1 MAAVRVIESEPEGGM
16 SRGQVYIVD
25 DDVFIRQSVRDLVE
39 SVGIEGRAFGTAEA
53 FLNAYVEDRPTS
65 VVIDMR
71 LPDMSGLA
79 IQERLLALG
88 ATAPVIFV
96 TGYGDAWTAVRA
108 MKGGAFD
115 FLEKPVKD
123 QELLHLVQAAIRSHT
138 ERLHKE
144 NREGMSDQVGVFT
157 LHEVGI
163 LMRVEPGE
171 IKNAADE
178 QGPDIL
184 AAESHDP
191 SDPIGEI
198 HEPSR
203 AGATGFTNGG
213 LTPRQ
218 REILMALKKGQSNKE
233 IGRQLGI
240 PEGTVKVHLK
250 AIYRQLGV
258 NNRTQAAIIA
268 NRHRVDYADTSP
280 TAEMQ

>member
-1 MAAVRVIESEPEGGM
+1 M

-25 DDVFIRQSVRDLVE
+25 DDVFIRQSVCDLLE
-39 SVGIEGRAFGTAEA
+39 SVGIEGKAFGTAEA
-53 FLNAYVEDRPTS
+53 FFSAYVEDRPTA
-65 VVIDMR
+65 VVIDVR
-71 LPDMSGLA
+71 LPDISGLA
-79 IQERLLALG
+79 LQERLLAMG

-123 QELLHLVQAAIRSHT
+123 QELLHLIQTAISSHT
-138 ERLHKE
+138 ETLDKNNQE
-144 NREGMSDQVGVFT
+144 EPDGQVGVFT
-157 LHEVGI
+157 LQEVGI
-163 LMRVEPGE
+163 LMRVDPEDIKTAGE
-171 IKNAADE
+171 E
-178 QGPDIL
+178 QGPWL
-184 AAESHDP
+184 VATESRDP
-191 SDPIGEI
+191 SRLVGEI
-198 HEPSR
+198 GQPSR
-203 AGATGFTNGG
+203 AEPADLAGGG

-218 REILMALKKGQSNKE
+218 REILMALKQGQSNKE

-268 NRHRVDYADTSP
+268 NRHRMDHVDTPPAT
-280 TAEMQ
+280 EFQ